1 MKKLF
6 MILPMVFLLCFA
18 FSCQQAEE
26 VAEEPAVDVEA
37 DITAIK
43 GMLDQFDALL
53 NAGEPEKLVSLN
65 YAENAVRMPADEAM
79 LRGKAAILAWFKEKD
94 ELYTHQL
101 DNVVEDVKVDGDLAF
116 MRGVNT
122 GSLIP
127 KDGGEPI
134 PAIGKWVAVYKRQA
148 DGSWKVIADI
158 YNRDNPLPTSSE
170 KE

>member
-6 MILPMVFLLCFA
+6 MILPLVLVFCFA
-18 FSCQQAEE
+18 FGCQKAEE
-26 VAEEPAVDVEA
+26 VVEESVVDIEA

-65 YAENAVRMPADEAM
+65 YAENAVRMPADESM
-79 LRGKAAILAWFKEKD
+79 LRGKEAIL
-94 ELYTHQL
+94 
-101 DNVVEDVKVDGDLAF
+101 EDVQVDGDLAF

-134 PAIGKWVAVYKRQA
+134 PAIGKWMAVYKRQA